1 MNPIYQLQLQK
12 TLKDIA
18 VLRAALEKYDTIPH
32 ANGSR
37 LDTKSF
43 DESLPRRV
51 NAVDMV
57 EADRDWQR

>member
-18 VLRAALEKYDTIPH
+18 VLRAALEKYDTVP
-32 ANGSR
+32 
-37 LDTKSF
+37 
-43 DESLPRRV
+43 RV
-51 NAVDMV
+51 NDNLLKHKKLDARIYHTVDMV